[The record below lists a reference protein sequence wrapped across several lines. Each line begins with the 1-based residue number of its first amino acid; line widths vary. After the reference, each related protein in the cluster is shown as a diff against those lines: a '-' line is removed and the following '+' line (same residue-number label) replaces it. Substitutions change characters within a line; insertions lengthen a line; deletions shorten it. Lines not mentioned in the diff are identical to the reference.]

1 MKQRSSRLLIAA
13 VTVLLIASLI
23 GGAVGKYITTVSVP
37 GKVTFIASL
46 AEEVLLQEHKAI
58 RNPDGSYSLT
68 DEIAAADLNG
78 NSNVYEL
85 LPGLDIP
92 KDPHIRVIGK
102 TSIDAYLFVEVVEN
116 GDVSTD
122 NKVITY
128 TMDSGW
134 LKLNGVTGKNNGTVY
149 VYKGES
155 SSAKVLNESI
165 GPDWTAKILAPLT
178 AGKPETIRVSQK
190 LITAA
195 STGDD
200 ILTFYATMGE
210 AAMGN
215 NPTEVYK
222 TVHNIP

>member
-102 TSIDAYLFVEVVEN
+102 TSIDAYLFVEVVEK
-116 GDVSTD
+116 GDVALAE
-122 NKVITY
+122 KVITY
-128 TMDSGW
+128 TVDSNYW
-134 LKLNGVTGKNNGTVY
+134 LKLNDVTGKNGGTVY
-149 VYKGES
+149 VHAEDG
-155 SSAKVLNESI
+155 
-165 GPDWTAKILAPLT
+165 TAKKLTDAIDSSYTVPILAPLVEK
-178 AGKPETIRVSQK
+178 KPETIRVSQK
-190 LITAA
+190 LITTPN
-195 STGDD
+195 TGDD
-200 ILTFYATMGE
+200 ILSFYATLGE
-210 AAMGN
+210 VAMGPD
-215 NPTEVYK
+215 PTEVYK
-222 TVHNIP
+222 TIHNIT